1 MAKVEQ
7 TMRKKVDS
15 SLKDALAENSETAR
29 AKLLGKAVYWNSVAA
44 KHQTEPRFAD
54 QATNGLPTA

>member
-1 MAKVEQ
+1 
-7 TMRKKVDS
+7 MREKVDS
-15 SLKDALAENSETAR
+15 YLKDALAENSETAR